1 MIRRTGFAICCPLM
15 LLVAS
20 CRGQQVS
27 CTPSELEARDR
38 GWAAA
43 AFGQDLDALMS
54 FYHERGTQ
62 LAPGGAVIAGWDQ
75 LRELF
80 NDLFADPDY
89 SLNWALETAEVSASC
104 DLGYTRGDWTIISR
118 NAAGSVTES
127 TGKYL
132 GVWVRDSA
140 GSWVV
145 LEDIFNHGSTRTLE

>member
-1 MIRRTGFAICCPLM
+1 MRLRAWALLPLTM
-15 LLVAS
+15 LQIS
-20 CRGQQVS
+20 CREEHIT

-43 AFGQDLDALMS
+43 AFAKDLDTLMN
-54 FYHERGTQ
+54 FYDERGTQ
-62 LAPGGAVIAGWDQ
+62 LAPGGAVFAGKDQ

-80 NDLFADPDY
+80 SNLFADPDY
-89 SLNWALETAEVSASC
+89 SLTWTIETAEVSASC
-104 DLGYTRGDWTIISR
+104 DLGYTRGDWTILSR
-118 NAAGSVTES
+118 NAAGSITES

-145 LEDIFNHGSTRTLE
+145 REDIFNRGGTRIVD

>member
-1 MIRRTGFAICCPLM
+1 MRSPAWGLFPLM
-15 LLVAS
+15 LLLAS
-20 CRGQQVS
+20 CRGQQIA

-43 AFGQDLDALMS
+43 AFGKDLDALMG

-62 LAPGGAVIAGWDQ
+62 LAPGGAVIAGRDQ

-80 NDLFADPDY
+80 SNLFEDPDY
-89 SLNWALETAEVSASC
+89 SLTWIIETADVSASC
-104 DLGYTRGDWTIISR
+104 DLGYTRGDWTILSR

-145 LEDIFNHGSTRTLE
+145 LEDIFNHGGTRIVE